1 MEDSNRLVFK
11 TSVNQAIFLNNETT
25 LVVKDEL
32 SIELDTSGSESFS
45 ARVDGEW
52 NYFEFTIEN
61 TGNALVTLSWDHSIA
76 PDGWQVGFANPVGIL
91 EPRDIETIRIG
102 VIPPAGEPIG
112 SSAFELGIFVD
123 ATNGFETISEDIR
136 ITIEIQETTYAVI
149 SPLDDTERPL
159 LSIAR
164 DGSAIQNLTITNSG
178 NSILDATLVASVI
191 TDDGEEA
198 KDWEVTLSKDSFEG
212 LAIGGIAQFTITAT
226 PNEDTETGI
235 VTIRITA
242 ITADT
247 NSSLDL
253 ETSVE
258 SRRSQGGLFGIMPV
272 WAASLVLFA
281 IIAAGAVV
289 AIRIKSSAPK
299 NYDGEELVAPD
310 AHSIPDDGERLD
322 AMMDLVAKT
331 SAASGVVSAEE
342 IADALA
348 ESIPQLPPPPPEVPD
363 GRPPR
368 EDTPTGRPP
377 AGIPTGRPPV
387 SSVAAPAPA
396 PVAVPAGPPL
406 PPTGLPPGWSMEQ
419 WQHYGDQW
427 LIQQGQQ

>member
-1 MEDSNRLVFK
+1 
-11 TSVNQAIFLNNETT
+11 LNNETT

-32 SIELDTSGSESFS
+32 SIELDASNSDTFPVM
-45 ARVDGEW
+45 VDGEW

-76 PDGWQVGFANPVGIL
+76 PDGWQVGFANPTSIMN
-91 EPRDIETIRIG
+91 PRDIETIRIG
-102 VIPPAGEPIG
+102 VIPPAGEAVGI
-112 SSAFELGIFVD
+112 SEFELGIFVD

-149 SPLDDTERPL
+149 APLDGTERPL

-164 DGSAIQNLTITNSG
+164 DGSATQNLTITNDG

-191 TDDGEEA
+191 NEEGEEV
-198 KDWEVTLSKDSFEG
+198 KDWEVSLSKTSFENI
-212 LAIGGIAQFTITAT
+212 AIGGVTQFTVTAT
-226 PNEDTETGI
+226 PNDDTETGI
-235 VTIRITA
+235 VTIRIIAT
-242 ITADT
+242 TADT

-272 WAASLVLFA
+272 WAASLVIFA
-281 IIAAGAVV
+281 VIAAGAIV
-289 AIRIKSSAPK
+289 AIRIKRSAPK

-310 AHSIPDDGERLD
+310 AHSMPDGGDRLD
-322 AMMDLVAKT
+322 AMMDLVSKT
-331 SAASGVVSAEE
+331 SIASGAVSAEE

-348 ESIPQLPPPPPEVPD
+348 GSIPQLPPPPAEVPD

-368 EDTPTGRPP
+368 LETPTGRPP
-377 AGIPTGRPPV
+377 AAIPAGRPTVTPAVVPV
-387 SSVAAPAPA
+387 PI
-396 PVAVPAGPPL
+396 AVPAGPPL

-419 WQHYGDQW
+419 WQHYGHQW